1 MLCPFTGRCRAAGLP
16 APLPA
21 RHPAPSLHDRAPMR
35 AAAALRLHPAL
46 DLTALGGQ
54 RSPCDHATVAVAA
67 VVLTAAV
74 SGHAAAGHAL
84 IRFQLVPRR
93 RWGRAGCGLTGA
105 IVPRDCEQLV
115 AARAAQAGRLTVR
128 QARPMTTTRAYQI
141 RIGSVVRSG
150 HGPLAGRRAAELEQ
164 GAGHRD
170 VASTHP
176 KLHLP
181 WRERH
186 NGVPGAP
193 PKPTSRRRLQPG
205 PLSDT
210 HFLVLRASGV
220 PLQARTR
227 ERCSAPTR
235 VSSDSQPNTGKWA
248 RSNRPAS

>member
-1 MLCPFTGRCRAAGLP
+1 MIECGSCSPLP
-16 APLPA
+16 APSLLPGCGS
-21 RHPAPSLHDRAPMR
+21 PPSLHDRAPIR
-35 AAAALRLHPAL
+35 AAAAIRLHAAL

-54 RSPCDHATVAVAA
+54 RGPCDHAALAVAA

-84 IRFQLVPRR
+84 IRFQLILRR
-93 RWGRAGCGLTGA
+93 RCGRAECGLTGA

-128 QARPMTTTRAYQI
+128 QARPMTAARAYQI

-186 NGVPGAP
+186 NRVPGAP
-193 PKPTSRRRLQPG
+193 PKPASGGRLQPG

-210 HFLVLRASGV
+210 HFLAFRASSV

-227 ERCSAPTR
+227 ERCSALTR

-248 RSNRPAS
+248 GSNRPAS